1 VNRPSWRLVK
11 PGKERLNMWRMA
23 LWVLVGA
30 ALVAPRAGTAAPRPR
45 PRAAAVGPLA
55 PAPGVVVPSAS
66 RRPVPADARR
76 GVPEELLYSRLA
88 DGRLAAHYAVDGHV
102 HSYRSPDAS
111 LHLGTILDEAARTG
125 LDAVVITDHCT
136 TAAAGMVE
144 AFNRTHPDGPGP
156 LLVLGEEAGTG
167 SAHIGLWNLG
177 HAVVPVARLDGLMR
191 LVGERVPDSLC
202 VLNHPLWRRV
212 GGSEL
217 RPAVFDPRQAGPK
230 LDAIE
235 VWNAEKRFRGGVRAM
250 IAAWEELLDRGLR
263 PSIVS
268 GSDAHHRGGGL
279 GSVRTVVIA
288 TALDAASLAAAAR
301 AGRTYVSDD
310 ARVVFTVAGHGL
322 GDTIDARPG
331 SALDPARG
339 AWPVVVRAFGRR
351 GGEVRVYAGRTVV
364 ARGELPPGRPYTLAF
379 PYDPLTRPAAER
391 DHDGYLRVEVVRRT
405 AAGGEEVALVSSPV
419 YFDLGPADDF
429 WAARPRS
436 AEPPVGVAAAPRRP
450 RLARGGPAPRP
461 AP

>member
-1 VNRPSWRLVK
+1 MNPRLSRLVK
-11 PGKERLNMWRMA
+11 SGMEGRSSRRLVLLVVAAWA
-23 LWVLVGA
+23 LAAPGA
-30 ALVAPRAGTAAPRPR
+30 AAAGPRPR
-45 PRAAAVGPLA
+45 GRVPLVVAAGPVAA
-55 PAPGVVVPSAS
+55 PAPQ

-76 GVPEELLYSRLA
+76 GVPEELLYSRLPG
-88 DGRLAAHYAVDGHV
+88 GRLAAHYAVDGHV
-102 HSYRSPDAS
+102 HSHRSPDAS

-125 LDAVVITDHCT
+125 LDAVVITDHCST
-136 TAAAGMVE
+136 GAAGMIE
-144 AFNRTHPDGPGP
+144 AFNHTHPSGPGP

-177 HAVVPVARLDGLMR
+177 PAAVPVTRLDGMMR
-191 LVGERVPDSLC
+191 LVGARAPDSLC

-212 GGSEL
+212 GAGEL

-250 IAAWEELLDRGLR
+250 VEAWEELLDRGLR
-263 PSIVS
+263 PSIVA
-268 GSDAHHRGGGL
+268 GSDAHHRNGGL
-279 GSVRTVVIA
+279 GSVRTVVI
-288 TALDAASLAAAAR
+288 TPTLDAASLAAAAR

-310 ARVVFTVAGHGL
+310 VRLVFTVAAHGL

-331 SALDPARG
+331 SDLDPAHG
-339 AWPVVVRAFGRR
+339 AWPVVVRAFGQR
-351 GGEVRVYAGRTVV
+351 GGEVRVLAGRTVV
-364 ARGELPPGRPYTLAF
+364 ARGDLPPGRAYTLAF
-379 PYDPLTRPAAER
+379 PYDPRTRPAAER
-391 DHDGYLRVEVVRRT
+391 DHDGYLRVEVVRRGAG
-405 AAGGEEVALVSSPV
+405 AAGEEVGLVTSPV

-436 AEPPVGVAAAPRRP
+436 AEPPAGVAAAPRRP
-450 RLARGGPAPRP
+450 RLAQARPTPRP